1 MTKPILAIIMT
12 IGVCLLA
19 IIADYFLKRASDCES
34 PFTCPL
40 YLHLNASDSIGVVM
54 AVGSMFLLV
63 RFA

>member
-19 IIADYFLKRASDCES
+19 IIADYVLKRANDCES

-40 YLHLNASDSIGVVM
+40 
-54 AVGSMFLLV
+54 
-63 RFA
+63 